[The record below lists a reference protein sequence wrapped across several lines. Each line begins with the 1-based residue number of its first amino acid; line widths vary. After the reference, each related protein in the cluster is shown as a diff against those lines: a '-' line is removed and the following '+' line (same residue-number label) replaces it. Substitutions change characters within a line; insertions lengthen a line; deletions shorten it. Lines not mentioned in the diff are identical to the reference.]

1 MPSSPVVASRTSAYG
16 QGTGDRP
23 ITTGPIRLTLMM
35 GPQIAVPVQQEV
47 TDALLSAQVT
57 VASGQRSGFQLA
69 FDLAKTGIINTR
81 LLPGGYFDPKT
92 RVILTATV
100 EGTATVLMDGVI
112 IRQEVGIS
120 NDPGQST
127 LTVTGEDLTVLM
139 DLEERAGVPFP
150 AMGPAARVQAI
161 LAQYAQYGI
170 TPLVVPEVIPQ
181 TPMPTQRVDFQKGTD
196 LAYVTQLATANGY
209 VFYLDPGP
217 VPGTS
222 KAYWGPEVRLGTP
235 QHALNVN
242 MDSLSTVDQL
252 TFAFDGTAREQPESR
267 IQFPATRVSAILPV
281 PEVSILRPQLAQRPA
296 PALKKK
302 VIADTAKKDAAQV
315 LAENLAKAAESADA
329 VTGSGQLDVVR
340 YGYLLRP
347 RELVGV
353 RGAGVTYD
361 GLYFVKSVTHNLQ
374 RGSYTQNFT
383 LAREG
388 LIALTDTVVP

>member
-1 MPSSPVVASRTSAYG
+1 MADG
-16 QGTGDRP
+16 P

-35 GPQIAVPVQQEV
+35 GPQIAVPVPQQV

-69 FDLAKTGIINTR
+69 FDLSRNGLINTG
-81 LLPGGYFDPKT
+81 LLPAGFFDPKT
-92 RVILTATV
+92 RVVLTATV

-120 NDPGQST
+120 NQPGQST

-139 DLEERAGVPFP
+139 DLEEKAGIPFP
-150 AMGPAARVQAI
+150 AMGPAARVAAI
-161 LAQYAQYGI
+161 LSQYAQYGI
-170 TPLVVPEVIPQ
+170 VPLVVPELIPQ
-181 TPMPTQRVDFQKGTD
+181 TPMPTQRIDFQKGTD
-196 LAYVTQLATANGY
+196 LSYVSELAKANGY

-217 VPGTS
+217 LPGMS
-222 KAYWGPEVRLGTP
+222 RAYWGPEVRLGVP

-242 MDSLSTVDQL
+242 MDTLSNVDQL
-252 TFAFDGTAREQPESR
+252 TFAFDGTAREEPEAR

-281 PEVSILRPQLAQRPA
+281 PEVSILRPPLALRPA

-302 VIADTAKKDAAQV
+302 VIGDTAKKDAGQV
-315 LAENLAKAAESADA
+315 LAETLAKAAESADA
-329 VTGSGQLDVVR
+329 VSGSGQLDVVR
-340 YGYLLRP
+340 YGYVLRP

-353 RGAGVTYD
+353 RGAGITYD

-374 RGSYTQNFT
+374 RGAYTQNFT

-388 LIALTDTVVP
+388 LISLTPAVVP

>member
-1 MPSSPVVASRTSAYG
+1 MADG
-16 QGTGDRP
+16 P

-35 GPQIAVPVQQEV
+35 GPQIAVPVPQQV

-69 FDLAKTGIINTR
+69 FDLSRNGLINTG
-81 LLPGGYFDPKT
+81 LLPAGFFDPQR
-92 RVILTATV
+92 RVVLIATV

-120 NDPGQST
+120 NQPGQST

-139 DLEERAGVPFP
+139 DLEQKAGVTFP
-150 AMGPAARVQAI
+150 AMGPAAQVAVI
-161 LAQYAQYGI
+161 LSRYAQYGI
-170 TPLVVPEVIPQ
+170 VPVVVPELIPQ
-181 TPMPTQRVDFQKGTD
+181 TPIPTERFDVQNDTD
-196 LAYVTQLATANGY
+196 LGYVSQLAKANGY

-217 VPGTS
+217 LPGMS
-222 KAYWGPEVRLGTP
+222 RAYWGPEVRLGVP

-242 MDSLSTVDQL
+242 MDTLSNVDQL
-252 TFAFDGTAREQPESR
+252 TFAFDGTAREEPEAR

-281 PEVSILRPQLAQRPA
+281 PEVSILRPPLALRPA

-302 VIADTAKKDAAQV
+302 VIGDTAKKDAGQV
-315 LAENLAKAAESADA
+315 LAETLAKAAESADA
-329 VTGSGQLDVVR
+329 VSGSGQLDVVR
-340 YGYLLRP
+340 YGYVLRP

-353 RGAGVTYD
+353 RGAGITYD

-374 RGSYTQNFT
+374 RGAYTQNFT

-388 LIALTDTVVP
+388 LISLTPAVVP